1 MNRGLYGAAQAMI
14 NQQRI
19 FDCISN
25 NVTNINT
32 AGYRKDEI
40 VLNTFQEQLYLIGH
54 RDKTSGTYY
63 QTYVDSSKTN
73 LEQGHGFE
81 WTDSPFDV
89 GIYGNVYFNVRY
101 EKDGEIYQTRNGQW
115 GLDSEGY
122 LWLGGVGR
130 VQGENGDIYIG
141 NDDFI
146 IDERGIIFDE
156 NQQVIDTLMLTYIP
170 WDADVHKEGD
180 SLFLYE
186 GEPMEIPEEEV
197 LDFAILQGVYEKSN
211 VDAIKEMT
219 QAMEAHRM
227 YEASSKIF
235 KGFDTL
241 NQKGATISEL

>member
-40 VLNTFQEQLYLIGH
+40 VLNTFREQLYLIGH
-54 RDKTSGTYY
+54 RSGTSGTYY
-63 QTYVDSSKTN
+63 QTYVDTSKTN
-73 LEQGHGFE
+73 LDQGGFSI
-81 WTDSPFDV
+81 TNSPFDL
-89 GIYGNVYFNVRY
+89 GIYGNMYFNIRY

-141 NDDFI
+141 NDDFTV
-146 IDERGIIFDE
+146 DERGIITDE
-156 NQQVIDTLMLTYIP
+156 NGQVIDTLLLTYIP
-170 WDADVHKEGD
+170 DGTDVHKEGD

-186 GEPMEIPEEEV
+186 GEPLEIPQDEWE
-197 LDFAILQGVYEKSN
+197 DFAVIQGAYEKSN
-211 VDAIKEMT
+211 VDPIKEMT

-235 KGFDTL
+235 RGFDSM
-241 NQKGATISEL
+241 NQKSSSISEL